1 MFIAKSAGPGTFA
14 PVPGNQPLV
23 GPTSIRSTNGPTT
36 LDLIDHMASD
46 AAGVHPLA
54 PSRKPQD
61 AETQMRMANLG
72 SSLRFM
78 IAAAR

>member
-1 MFIAKSAGPGTFA
+1 
-14 PVPGNQPLV
+14 
-23 GPTSIRSTNGPTT
+23 
-36 LDLIDHMASD
+36 MASD